1 MKNKAR
7 YLYITEHDAEQLE
20 HLIKIGST
28 MDAAHLETLEDELSS
43 ANVVSPKKIPP
54 NIITMNS
61 TVQVKD
67 MDSGEEKTYTI
78 VFPNRVG
85 MVENAISIL
94 APIGTALLGYKEGDL
109 IEWEVPAG
117 TRRYK
122 VLKILY
128 QPERDGEVSS

>member
-1 MKNKAR
+1 MQEKSR
-7 YLYITEHDAEQLE
+7 HLFITEHDAEQLE

-28 MDAAHLETLEDELSS
+28 LDAAHLENLEEELSY
-43 ANVVSPKKIPP
+43 ANIVSPKKIPP

-61 TVQVKD
+61 TVQIKD

-85 MVENAISIL
+85 MVENAISVL

-117 TRRYK
+117 TRRYTI
-122 VLKILY
+122 LKILY
-128 QPERDGEVSS
+128 QPERDGEVSA

>member
-1 MKNKAR
+1 MKQKTR
-7 YLYITEHDAEQLE
+7 YLFITEHDAEQLE

-28 MDAAHLETLEDELSS
+28 LDAAHLENLEEELSY
-43 ANVVSPKKIPP
+43 ANIVSPKKIPP

-61 TVQVKD
+61 TVQIKD

>member
-1 MKNKAR
+1 MKEKAR
-7 YLYITEHDAEQLE
+7 YLFITEHDAEQLE

-28 MDAAHLETLEDELSS
+28 MDSAHLENLEEELSY
-43 ANVVSPKKIPP
+43 ANIVSPNKIPP
-54 NIITMNS
+54 DIITMNS
-61 TVQVKD
+61 TVKVKD

-85 MVENAISIL
+85 MVKNAISVL
-94 APIGTALLGYKEGDL
+94 APIGTALLGYREGDL

-122 VLKILY
+122 VINIIY
-128 QPERDGEVSS
+128 QPERDGESGK